1 MPTLDDIAASATD
14 KSKQQLQE
22 ALLELLKGNPD
33 ILDSVTKSTTGTD
46 RQYEGG
52 RSSDRSEGVS
62 VSFTVAISIQLNHF
76 NTDIKGTGKSV
87 CIMEVSICQ
96 R

>member
-22 ALLELLKGNPD
+22 ALLELIKGNPD
-33 ILDSVTKSTTGTD
+33 ILDSVTKSTTGT
-46 RQYEGG
+46 GG

-62 VSFTVAISIQLNHF
+62 VFPISILELNH
-76 NTDIKGTGKSV
+76 
-87 CIMEVSICQ
+87 ICYNVT
-96 R
+96 